1 MQVENEYVRIYSEDG
16 IVIGEIKQ
24 NAYIDLAG
32 AKKIVEERK
41 KFTNYSNSLILLDAT
56 EVKGISKEA
65 RDFFGTNEGTELV
78 IASAIYTNSKLS
90 NFLAN
95 FLMKV
100 NLINTYVPVRLFTN
114 KDEAIRWLKKYK

>member
-16 IVIGEIKQ
+16 IVIGEIKK

-65 RDFFGTNEGTELV
+65 RDFFGTNEGTELL

-100 NLINTYVPVRLFTN
+100 NLINTFIPVKLFTN
-114 KDEAIRWLKKYK
+114 KDEAIRWLNKYK